1 MSDEAGDF
9 QSNRG
14 FGGPYLNRAPNRPYI
29 YPYHYSLP
37 PPSMMSVEEDPL
49 TLWCLLLNDPAPFK
63 ITVGRRIDIA
73 DLTEA
78 IKEKE
83 KLHSIVPSHLVL
95 WKVLSDIPHGTTNIQ
110 PIQLNNTEPV
120 KPSGT
125 LLQRIKKRKDLDA
138 TELDHAEKI
147 AALFPQ
153 NPLAYHLHILVQ
165 VPDEIDRA
173 QHSAGE
179 SR

>member
-29 YPYHYSLP
+29 YPYRYSLP

-95 WKVLSDIPHGTTNIQ
+95 WKVSRTFHTVLQTLSG
-110 PIQLNNTEPV
+110 
-120 KPSGT
+120 S
-125 LLQRIKKRKDLDA
+125 
-138 TELDHAEKI
+138 
-147 AALFPQ
+147 
-153 NPLAYHLHILVQ
+153 
-165 VPDEIDRA
+165 
-173 QHSAGE
+173 S
-179 SR
+179 